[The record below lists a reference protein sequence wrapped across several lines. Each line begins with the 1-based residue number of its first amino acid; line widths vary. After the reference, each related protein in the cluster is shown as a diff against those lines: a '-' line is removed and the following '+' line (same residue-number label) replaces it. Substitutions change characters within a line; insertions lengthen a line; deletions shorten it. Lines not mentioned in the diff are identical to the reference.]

1 MKSRFLLVGLLAAML
16 TSCATYKA
24 GQTPDD
30 VYYSPAKE
38 VKERTQTYSR
48 RADRY
53 EDYVSHEDDRYLRMK
68 TRNRDRWSTIDDYD
82 YWYDSRY
89 VPSYSYNYYRNNWN
103 SLYLNNWNTG
113 YYQPYGYGV
122 FGGGSL
128 GMYPNYYGNGYS
140 NRYGYGRSGY
150 SGYGGGYYS
159 KTPVYITKRPV
170 EVGRPELNG
179 YNNRSYNNR
188 NSLGN
193 TIMKAFTPSES
204 GYNNSNARTY
214 SGNNTS
220 SSSERTYSAP
230 ERTYTPPASSSS
242 SSSSSGSSGG
252 GVSRPTRNGGN

>member
-1 MKSRFLLVGLLAAML
+1 MKSKILLVGFLAAML
-16 TSCATYKA
+16 TSCTAYKA

-30 VYYSPAKE
+30 VYYSPAKAA
-38 VKERTQTYSR
+38 KERTETYSR

-68 TRNRDRWSTIDDYD
+68 TRNRERWSTIDDYD

-113 YYQPYGYGV
+113 YYQPYNYGV
-122 FGGGSL
+122 YGYNNWST
-128 GMYPNYYGNGYS
+128 YPGYYNNGYS
-140 NRYGYGRSGY
+140 RYGYN
-150 SGYGGGYYS
+150 GYGSGSFS
-159 KTPVYITKRPV
+159 KPPVYISKRPV
-170 EVGRPELNG
+170 EVSRPELNS

-193 TIMKAFTPSES
+193 TIMKAFTPSNSES
-204 GYNNSNARTY
+204 GYSNSNSRTY

-230 ERTYTPPASSSS
+230 ERTYTPSSSS
-242 SSSSSGSSGG
+242 GSSSNSSSGSSGG
-252 GVSRPTRNGGN
+252 GVSRPARNGGN